1 MVRYVVVLRGAETD
15 KFFEPIIFKQF
26 GINESIVPL
35 LLKLG
40 MPTTADIKAETLWR
54 QWPLQRNNF
63 HPFFANYA

>member
-40 MPTTADIKAETLWR
+40 MPTTADIKAETL
-54 QWPLQRNNF
+54 
-63 HPFFANYA
+63 